1 MISRREEMMSKE
13 DEKVKIHLNFNF
25 YDKWTPEEMHKALEE
40 YKEYAEAFAE
50 KNGCVVEVHINL
62 DAYT

>member
-1 MISRREEMMSKE
+1 MSKE